1 MTFEDHM
8 EQIAS
13 KALSSLPAAQTPDI
27 YAISFFIYDEDDDPQ
42 RPTLTIGYNT
52 QSQVQQVLDNATGQY
67 PDPTEARWNFAYWIQ
82 NELAVVGDSVR
93 DPDGAVQR
101 TEWIKELG
109 LQYDEPEDS
118 THTPEI
124 CDQHEQITARF
135 VEACVRLA
143 SSLHTSGLIE
153 RTLGHRV
160 PVLVHELEYYEQI
173 AHQAEAANPPG
184 LADDFAAWVRDQ

>member
-1 MTFEDHM
+1 MTFQDHM

-13 KALSSLPAAQTPDI
+13 DALTSIPAAQTLGI
-27 YAISFFIYDEDDDPQ
+27 YAISFLIYDEDDDPQ

-52 QSQVQQVLDNATGQY
+52 QSQVLDNATGQY
-67 PDPTEARWNFAYWIQ
+67 PDPAEARWNFAYWIQ
-82 NELAVVGDSVR
+82 NELAVVGDSAR
-93 DPDGAVQR
+93 DPDGAAQR

-109 LQYDEPEDS
+109 LKCDEPEDG
-118 THTPEI
+118 TQTPEI
-124 CDQHEQITARF
+124 CDQHDQITARF

-153 RTLGHRV
+153 RTLGHPV

-173 AHQAEAANPPG
+173 AHQTEAANPPG